1 MVKVVRTQHFHYCGP
16 WFDPWLGNVRSLKP
30 GSAAKIKNNHLESFY
45 NFINANVPALI
56 PEMMADAGVHAK
68 QPFKG
73 SLGECQGLS
82 GMRMTNLD
90 PNFLKGHLEEMS
102 EMN

>member
-1 MVKVVRTQHFHYCGP
+1 
-16 WFDPWLGNVRSLKP
+16 
-30 GSAAKIKNNHLESFY
+30 
-45 NFINANVPALI
+45 
-56 PEMMADAGVHAK
+56 MMADAGVHAK